1 LDHDV
6 VGRRDRERLPREVRV
21 LLVGTLVNRAGAFVQ
36 PFLVLYL
43 TLARGFTPAQAGA
56 MVAVTGLGGLF
67 SQLLGGWSADR
78 FGRRV
83 TLATGLFLA
92 GLSLAALGAARGTAE
107 IAACAFLAGLFG
119 DTYRPAAQA
128 LIADVLPP
136 ERRPVAFGLMFWAL
150 NLGFSIAALT
160 AGVLAERSWGLL
172 FAIDALTCMAYAA
185 VVLVGI
191 RHDPPR
197 VRHVGAGPAPGFGSA
212 LRDATFM
219 LMVGLT
225 VLQAVAY
232 FQAFL
237 VMPLAMVGAGL
248 SPSAYGIAAATNGL
262 VIIALQPFVTR
273 RTAHLDA
280 NRTLA
285 ASLLLCGAGFWTMRF
300 AVTTAAFVVCTVIW
314 TLGEIGQAG
323 LLPSIVSDLADPTAR
338 GRYLGVFGS
347 AFGLAALVSPLVGPS
362 LFQAAGA
369 PAVWTLCL
377 VLFAVAA
384 GGNLLLRP
392 TVVRRRAAHR
402 AATAAG

>member
-1 LDHDV
+1 M
-6 VGRRDRERLPREVRV
+6 

-43 TLARGFTPAQAGA
+43 TLARGFPAAQAGV
-56 MVAVTGLGGLF
+56 MVAVTGFGGLF

-78 FGRRV
+78 LGRRR
-83 TLATGLFLA
+83 TLAGGLFLA
-92 GLSLAALGAARGTAE
+92 GAALAALGAARGTWQ
-107 IAACAFLAGLFG
+107 IALCAFLAGLFG

-136 ERRPVAFGLMFWAL
+136 ERRPLAFGLMFWAL

-160 AGVLAERSWGLL
+160 AGVLAQHGWWLL
-172 FAIDALTCMAYAA
+172 FAIDATTCAAYGV

-197 VRHVGAGPAPGFGSA
+197 VRHSGVGPAPGFASA

-237 VMPLAMVGAGL
+237 VLPLAVVHVGL
-248 SPSAYGIAAATNGL
+248 STAAYGAVAATNGI

-273 RTAHLDA
+273 RTSHLDA

-285 ASLLLCGAGFWTMRF
+285 ASLLLCGVGFWSMRF
-300 AVTTAAFVVCTVIW
+300 ATTLVAFVVCTVVW

-323 LLPSIVSDLADPTAR
+323 LLPSIVSDLADPAAR

-347 AFGLAALVSPLVGPS
+347 AFGLAAFLAPLIGPP
-362 LFQAAGA
+362 LYQAAGA
-369 PAVWTLCL
+369 PVVWTLCL
-377 VLFAVAA
+377 ALFALAAA
-384 GGNLLLRP
+384 GQLALRP
-392 TVVRRRAAHR
+392 TVVRRRALHEVD
-402 AATAAG
+402 TAAAPG